1 MDSDAKVLEQ
11 ARKLLAEGLEC
22 EVYPRC
28 DTHESVQDVIQRLRT
43 SDQSLARRLIIGG
56 FTLDPIEYEG
66 IEQACESCMYYLVHR
81 QYCEL
86 PELDVPVGPKWSCRL
101 WRI

>member
-1 MDSDAKVLEQ
+1 MAEDAVVLEQ
-11 ARKLLAEGLEC
+11 ARKLLDGVLEC
-22 EVYPRC
+22 EVFPRC
-28 DTHESVQDVIQRLRT
+28 DTHELVQDVIQRLRN
-43 SDQSLARRLIIGG
+43 SDHSLEQRLIIGG
-56 FTLDPIEYEG
+56 FTLEPIEYEG
-66 IEQACESCMYYLVHR
+66 IEQACDTCMYYLVHR